1 MEESRNSSKHHITP
15 DDGSLTDSVREEST
29 DAVDRAVVV
38 QHASEGRDVVGGH
51 VDIRGKLQLVP
62 GIEAGCVQP
71 HLDSLFSPSPSHGP
85 LQPWIAGLLRCCAV
99 SEPEEEGG
107 AGDGCVVTS
116 RGGVDRRRPETS
128 NPVDCRPR
136 LCRSPN
142 FGGGGG
148 HIHSGI
154 RETTRHSARPQYS
167 AQRNDASRRPHAVT
181 RSLQSARAEDGAGL
195 QLRPDAREAC
205 VRLLQSIERTASC
218 GPHRRRHRTLGCL
231 EPSPGVIGRPATRS
245 TTTVVPSL
253 SAW

>member
-1 MEESRNSSKHHITP
+1 MPATRSWPFRRRTAGELDDTEWRNQGIHRGTTP
-15 DDGSLTDSVREEST
+15 GDDSLTDSVREEST

-71 HLDSLFSPSPSHGP
+71 HLDSLFSPSPSHGS

-99 SEPEEEGG
+99 SEPEQEGG
-107 AGDGCVVTS
+107 ARDGCVVTS
-116 RGGVDRRRPETS
+116 RGGVDRPRPETS

-148 HIHSGI
+148 TSTPGFEKPPGI
-154 RETTRHSARPQYS
+154 RQGHNILHSVMMRHAG
-167 AQRNDASRRPHAVT
+167 HT
-181 RSLQSARAEDGAGL
+181 RSHA
-195 QLRPDAREAC
+195 
-205 VRLLQSIERTASC
+205 ASNLHVPKM
-218 GPHRRRHRTLGCL
+218 GPVC
-231 EPSPGVIGRPATRS
+231 S
-245 TTTVVPSL
+245 
-253 SAW
+253 